1 MNYELSESTFA
12 PIAKVHL
19 QQGEKLRIEPGAM
32 VYELGEIELEGQ
44 MNTNGK
50 KGIGGA
56 LSALGRSV
64 TSGESFFISTAT
76 AHSNEAVIAIAPA
89 VPGKIFALDV
99 GAEHW
104 RLNTGAFLA
113 SEENVNYQMK
123 RQKLSGA
130 L

>member
-76 AHSNEAVIAIAPA
+76 AHSMN
-89 VPGKIFALDV
+89 
-99 GAEHW
+99 
-104 RLNTGAFLA
+104 R
-113 SEENVNYQMK
+113 
-123 RQKLSGA
+123 
-130 L
+130 